1 MKRFFCVTID
11 TEPDCDTRW
20 RRSAPLSFDSVLI
33 GIAAIL
39 RPVWRRLDIMPVY
52 FVSPEVLDSDACCR
66 VLREEIAFGA
76 EIGAHLHSEYIEP
89 ARKYKIVDG
98 TGSTEFPCYAHDS
111 ETEFAK
117 IRNLTELIENKLGIK
132 PVSYRAARY
141 GADLDTIKSLEKLG
155 YKVDSSVT
163 PCINW
168 SPMGGPDHSQ
178 APDQPYFVSP
188 DNYYAAGSSSVLEI
202 PITIWKK
209 RFRFPANNWLLFK
222 WLRPTHMT
230 VIEMKRLVQRFIVH
244 YENPVLNMMFH
255 SMEIIP
261 GRTPFVRTYLEQ
273 KMYLRRLERII
284 EHLRKNSFQ
293 NKTLEMLY
301 NDIYPQ
307 HRRCEDTGPPEKP
320 SEVYVA

>member
-33 GIAAIL
+33 GIAGIL
-39 RPVWRRLDIMPVY
+39 RPVWRRFDIMPVY
-52 FVSPEVLDSDACCR
+52 FVSPEVLDNKACCE
-66 VLREEIAFGA
+66 VLGEEITLGA
-76 EIGAHLHSEYIEP
+76 EIGAHLHSEYIAP
-89 ARKYKIVDG
+89 ARKYKKIDG
-98 TGSTEFPCYAHDS
+98 TVSLEFPCYAYDA
-111 ETEFAK
+111 ETESAK
-117 IRNLTELIENKLGIK
+117 IKNLTELIENKLGIR

-168 SPMGGPDHSQ
+168 SSKGGPDHSQ
-178 APDQPYFVSP
+178 APDQPYLISG

-202 PITIWKK
+202 PITISKK
-209 RFRFPANNWLLFK
+209 RFPFPVNNWLLFR

-230 VIEMKRLVQRFIVH
+230 VIEMKMLMREFIGR

-261 GRTPFVRTYLEQ
+261 KRTPFVRTHLEQ
-273 KMYLRRLERII
+273 KMYLYRLEKII
-284 EHLRKNSFQ
+284 EQLRKNSFQ
-293 NKTLEMLY
+293 NKTLTM
-301 NDIYPQ
+301 
-307 HRRCEDTGPPEKP
+307 
-320 SEVYVA
+320 VYQDKYAEWSRGNAAASRTEAN